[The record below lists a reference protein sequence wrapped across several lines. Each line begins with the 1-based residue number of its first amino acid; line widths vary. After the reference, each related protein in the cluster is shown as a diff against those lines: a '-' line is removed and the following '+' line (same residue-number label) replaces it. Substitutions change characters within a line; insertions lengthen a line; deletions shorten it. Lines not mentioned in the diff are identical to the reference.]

1 MNSDYPTQAEI
12 LYTTNLVTKEDF
24 MENAPTVRPGWLHEV
39 RYNNDRTA
47 LNAELAELRK
57 QNELLS
63 DGLGI
68 ALACSVVCLFIMFL
82 ILMGVIAK
90 GWAM

>member
-1 MNSDYPTQAEI
+1 MNPEDLAEQPSWCYSNVI
-12 LYTTNLVTKEDF
+12 TPDMLAKQQ
-24 MENAPTVRPGWLHEV
+24 PTVRPDWLHEV

-82 ILMGVIAK
+82 ILMGIIAK